1 MENNFQRYFTLDEAQ
16 EALPQIVAKL
26 EAIQNCR
33 SQLQNLAATMETMDS
48 AGEDGKSPK
57 EMLHNLLSETTQLTN
72 ELVAA
77 GILVRS
83 LETGLIDFPSRR
95 DGEDVFLCYMLG
107 ESDIKYWHAIHEG
120 YTGRQSI

>member
-1 MENNFQRYFTLDEAQ
+1 MENNFQKYFTLDEAQ

-26 EAIQNCR
+26 EAIRNCR

-77 GILVRS
+77 GILVRN